1 MSRFVSRELL
11 FLCVWLLWRGQRW
24 ETVFAAFFSTSL
36 ETRTSPIV
44 ICSFESCH
52 DRSVQMMSPA
62 EASIGV
68 AHSRSIPR
76 PMSLAGPSSAFVTNA
91 DVIDKESFFGVTKS
105 MPTTATTTTT
115 TDDVNSNWVPTQL
128 RPVPA
133 FYPLERSSRFV
144 EDDLP
149 SVAARLSEANRVLSV
164 QAIYNN
170 ETVRAL
176 SLER

>member
-1 MSRFVSRELL
+1 
-11 FLCVWLLWRGQRW
+11 
-24 ETVFAAFFSTSL
+24 
-36 ETRTSPIV
+36 
-44 ICSFESCH
+44 
-52 DRSVQMMSPA
+52 MSPS

-68 AHSRSIPR
+68 THTRSIPR
-76 PMSLAGPSSAFVTNA
+76 PMSLAGPSNPFVKNA
-91 DVIDKESFFGVTKS
+91 DVIDKDSFFSVAS
-105 MPTTATTTTT
+105 MPTKPSNDKDTT
-115 TDDVNSNWVPTQL
+115 TDDLNSNWVPTQL

-176 SLER
+176 SFEW

>member
-1 MSRFVSRELL
+1 
-11 FLCVWLLWRGQRW
+11 
-24 ETVFAAFFSTSL
+24 
-36 ETRTSPIV
+36 
-44 ICSFESCH
+44 
-52 DRSVQMMSPA
+52 
-62 EASIGV
+62 
-68 AHSRSIPR
+68 
-76 PMSLAGPSSAFVTNA
+76 MSLAGPSNPFVKNA
-91 DVIDKESFFGVTKS
+91 DVIDKDSFFSVAS
-105 MPTTATTTTT
+105 MPTKPSNDKDTT
-115 TDDVNSNWVPTQL
+115 TDDLNSNWVPTQL

-176 SLER
+176 SFEW